1 MPGQRLPSA
10 ALFQAAGRKVPH
22 RTQWINAVFPT
33 LPSSFPMGSAS
44 PPIGVLL
51 AQLGTPAAPS
61 ATALRPYLKQF
72 LSDPRVIDLPRWKWL
87 PVLYLLVLPRRP
99 ARSAA
104 LYKNVWT
111 DRGSPLLLHSR
122 AQEKG
127 LQQRLGERYR
137 VVLGMR
143 YGEPSIERALRQ
155 MEAQEIDRIVVLPMF
170 PQFSAST
177 TGSVY
182 DAVTR
187 SGFGRSGAF
196 LFDRRRT
203 MPALRFVPPYFDDCG
218 YIDSL
223 KAVVEDSLA
232 SMQEP
237 PERFLITFHG
247 IPKRY
252 VDEGDPYRRQCEATA
267 GLFAEALGLSRK
279 RWHLGFQSRFGR
291 EEWLQPYTEDVL
303 AQLGRQGGGRL
314 GVVAP
319 GFTADCLETLDEL
332 GREGEEIFRAAGGGH
347 LHLVPCLNSHPRWL
361 DAMASLVRRES
372 SGWI

>member
-1 MPGQRLPSA
+1 MSR
-10 ALFQAAGRKVPH
+10 
-22 RTQWINAVFPT
+22 
-33 LPSSFPMGSAS
+33 AS
-44 PPIGVLL
+44 PPIGVLV
-51 AQLGTPAAPS
+51 AQLGTPAAP
-61 ATALRPYLKQF
+61 TAASLRPYLKEF

-87 PVLYLLVLPRRP
+87 PVLHLLVLRRRP

-104 LYKNVWT
+104 LYRNVWT
-111 DRGSPLLLHSR
+111 DQGSPLLLHSR
-122 AQEKG
+122 AQETG
-127 LQQRLGERYR
+127 LQQRLGDRYR

-143 YGEPSIERALRQ
+143 YGEPGIGRAMRR
-155 MEAQEIDRIVVLPMF
+155 MEAEKIDRIVVLPMF

-182 DAVTR
+182 DAVAKAAL
-187 SGFGRSGAF
+187 GRSGTF
-196 LFDRRRT
+196 LFDRRRS
-203 MPALRFVPPYFDDCG
+203 MPALRFVPPYFDDCD

-223 KAVVEDSLA
+223 RSVVEDSLA
-232 SMQEP
+232 PMQDRP
-237 PERFLITFHG
+237 DRFLITFHG
-247 IPKRY
+247 IPERY
-252 VDEGDPYRRQCEATA
+252 VDEGDPYRLQCETTA
-267 GLFAEALGLSRK
+267 ALLAGALGLNRE

-303 AQLGRQGGGRL
+303 EKLGRGGGRL

-332 GREGEEIFRAAGGGH
+332 GREGDEIFRAAGGGR

>member
-1 MPGQRLPSA
+1 MS
-10 ALFQAAGRKVPH
+10 
-22 RTQWINAVFPT
+22 
-33 LPSSFPMGSAS
+33 SAS
-44 PPIGVLL
+44 PPIGVLV

-87 PVLYLLVLPRRP
+87 PVLHLFVLTRRP

-104 LYKNVWT
+104 LYRNVWT
-111 DRGSPLLLHSR
+111 EQGSPLLIHSR
-122 AQEKG
+122 AQKTG
-127 LQQRLGERYR
+127 LQQRLGNRYR

-143 YGEPSIERALRQ
+143 YGEPSIESALRQ
-155 MEAQEIDRIVVLPMF
+155 METEKIDRIVVLPMF

-182 DAVTR
+182 DAVTKAA
-187 SGFGRSGAF
+187 FGRSGAF
-196 LFDRRRT
+196 LFDRRRS
-203 MPALRFVPPYFDDCG
+203 MPALRFVPPYFDDSD

-223 KAVVEDSLA
+223 RSVVEDSLA
-232 SMQEP
+232 SIPDP
-237 PERFLITFHG
+237 PDRYLITFHG
-247 IPKRY
+247 IPRRY
-252 VDEGDPYRRQCEATA
+252 VDEGDPYRLQCETTA
-267 GLFAEALGLSRK
+267 ALLAGALDLGRE

-303 AQLGRQGGGRL
+303 AQLGRDSGGPL

-332 GREGEEIFRAAGGGH
+332 GREGHEIFRAAGGGQ

>member
-1 MPGQRLPSA
+1 M
-10 ALFQAAGRKVPH
+10 
-22 RTQWINAVFPT
+22 
-33 LPSSFPMGSAS
+33 SSGSTR
-44 PPIGVLL
+44 IGVLV
-51 AQLGTPAAPS
+51 AQLGTPAAPT

-87 PVLYLLVLPRRP
+87 PVLHLLVLTRRP
-99 ARSAA
+99 GRSAA
-104 LYKNVWT
+104 LYRNIWT
-111 DRGSPLLLHSR
+111 DQGSPLLLHSR

-127 LQQRLGERYR
+127 LQQRLGDRYR

-143 YGEPSIERALRQ
+143 YGEPGIGRALRE
-155 MEAQEIDRIVVLPMF
+155 METEEIERIVVLPMF

-187 SGFGRSGAF
+187 AAFGRSGPF

-203 MPALRFVPPYFDDCG
+203 MPALRFVPPYFDDPG

-223 KAVVEDSLA
+223 RAVVVDTLER
-232 SMQEP
+232 MEYP

-247 IPKRY
+247 IPERY
-252 VDEGDPYRRQCEATA
+252 VEEGDPYRRQCEATA
-267 GLFAEALGLSRK
+267 GLLAEVLGLSCE

-291 EEWLQPYTEDVL
+291 EEWLQPYTVDVL
-303 AQLGRQGGGRL
+303 AQLGRRGGRL

-332 GREGEEIFRAAGGGH
+332 GREGDETFRAAGGDC
-347 LHLVPCLNSHPRWL
+347 LHLLPCLNSHPRWL

>member
-1 MPGQRLPSA
+1 MSSA
-10 ALFQAAGRKVPH
+10 A
-22 RTQWINAVFPT
+22 
-33 LPSSFPMGSAS
+33 
-44 PPIGVLL
+44 PPIGVLV
-51 AQLGTPAAPS
+51 AQLGTPDAPS
-61 ATALRPYLKQF
+61 AASLRPYLRQF

-104 LYKNVWT
+104 LYRNVWT
-111 DRGSPLLLHSR
+111 DQGSPLLFHSR
-122 AQEKG
+122 AQETG
-127 LQQRLGERYR
+127 LQQRLGDRYR

-143 YGEPSIERALRQ
+143 YGAPSIDSALRR
-155 MEAQEIDRIVVLPMF
+155 MEAHKIDRIVVLPMF
-170 PQFSAST
+170 PQFSSST

-187 SGFGRSGAF
+187 AALGRSGTF
-196 LFDRRRT
+196 LFDRRRS
-203 MPALRFVPPYFDDCG
+203 MPALRFVPPYFDDSD

-223 KAVVEDSLA
+223 RSVVEDSLA
-232 SMQEP
+232 SMQDP
-237 PERFLITFHG
+237 PDRFLITFHG

-252 VDEGDPYRRQCEATA
+252 VTEGDPYRLQCETTA
-267 GLFAEALGLSRK
+267 DLLAEALGLGREQ
-279 RWHLGFQSRFGR
+279 WHLGFQSRFGR

-303 AQLGRQGGGRL
+303 EQLGRGGGRL

-332 GREGEEIFRAAGGGH
+332 GREGEEIFRAAGGDL
-347 LHLVPCLNSHPRWL
+347 LHLVPCLNSHRRWL

-372 SGWI
+372 RGWI

>member
-1 MPGQRLPSA
+1 MSR
-10 ALFQAAGRKVPH
+10 
-22 RTQWINAVFPT
+22 
-33 LPSSFPMGSAS
+33 AS
-44 PPIGVLL
+44 PPIGVLV

-61 ATALRPYLKQF
+61 AASLRPYLKQF

-87 PVLYLLVLPRRP
+87 PVLYLFVLRRRP

-104 LYKNVWT
+104 LYRNVWT
-111 DRGSPLLLHSR
+111 DQGSPLLLHSR
-122 AQEKG
+122 AQETG
-127 LQQRLGERYR
+127 LQQRLGDRYR

-143 YGEPSIERALRQ
+143 YGEPGIESAMRR
-155 MEAQEIDRIVVLPMF
+155 MEAEKIDRIVVLPMF

-182 DAVTR
+182 DAVTKAAL
-187 SGFGRSGAF
+187 GRSGTF
-196 LFDRRRT
+196 LFDRRRSL
-203 MPALRFVPPYFDDCG
+203 PALRFVPPYFDDCD

-223 KAVVEDSLA
+223 RSVVEDSLA
-232 SMQEP
+232 PMRDP
-237 PERFLITFHG
+237 PDRFLITFHG
-247 IPKRY
+247 IPRRY
-252 VDEGDPYRRQCEATA
+252 VDEGDPYRLQCETTA
-267 GLFAEALGLSRK
+267 ALLAGALGLKRE

-303 AQLGRQGGGRL
+303 EKLGRGGGGL

-332 GREGEEIFRAAGGGH
+332 GREGEETFLSAGGGR

>member
-1 MPGQRLPSA
+1 
-10 ALFQAAGRKVPH
+10 
-22 RTQWINAVFPT
+22 
-33 LPSSFPMGSAS
+33 MGSGS
-44 PPIGVLL
+44 TRIGVLV
-51 AQLGTPAAPS
+51 AQLGTPAAPT

-72 LSDPRVIDLPRWKWL
+72 LSDPRVIDLARWKWL
-87 PVLYLLVLPRRP
+87 PVLHLLVLTRRP
-99 ARSAA
+99 GRSAA
-104 LYKNVWT
+104 LYRNVWT
-111 DRGSPLLLHSR
+111 DQGSPLLLHSR

-127 LQQRLGERYR
+127 LQQRLGDRYR

-143 YGEPSIERALRQ
+143 YGEPSIGRALRE
-155 MEAQEIDRIVVLPMF
+155 MEAEEVERIVVLPMF

-187 SGFGRSGAF
+187 AAFGRSGPF
-196 LFDRRRT
+196 LFDCRRT
-203 MPALRFVPPYFDDCG
+203 MPALRFVPPYFDDPG

-223 KAVVEDSLA
+223 RTVVVDDLDRMED
-232 SMQEP
+232 P

-247 IPKRY
+247 IPERY
-252 VDEGDPYRRQCEATA
+252 VEEGDPYRRQCEATA
-267 GLFAEALGLSRK
+267 DLLAEVLGLSCE

-303 AQLGRQGGGRL
+303 KQLGREGGRL

-332 GREGEEIFRAAGGGH
+332 GREGDEVFRAAGGDC
-347 LHLVPCLNSHPRWL
+347 LHLFPCLNSHPRWL

>member
-1 MPGQRLPSA
+1 MS
-10 ALFQAAGRKVPH
+10 
-22 RTQWINAVFPT
+22 
-33 LPSSFPMGSAS
+33 SAS
-44 PPIGVLL
+44 PPIGVLV

-61 ATALRPYLKQF
+61 TASLRPYLRQF

-104 LYKNVWT
+104 LYRNVWT
-111 DRGSPLLLHSR
+111 DQGSPLLFHSR
-122 AQEKG
+122 AQETG
-127 LQQRLGERYR
+127 LQQRLGDRYR

-143 YGEPSIERALRQ
+143 YGEPSIESALRR
-155 MEAQEIDRIVVLPMF
+155 MEAEKIDRIVVLPMF

-187 SGFGRSGAF
+187 AALGRSGTF
-196 LFDRRRT
+196 LFDRRRS
-203 MPALRFVPPYFDDCG
+203 MPALRFVPPYFDDSD

-223 KAVVEDSLA
+223 RSVVEDSIA
-232 SMQEP
+232 SMQDP
-237 PERFLITFHG
+237 PDRFLITFHG
-247 IPKRY
+247 IPERY
-252 VDEGDPYRRQCEATA
+252 VTEGDPYRLQCETTA
-267 GLFAEALGLSRK
+267 DLLAEALGLGREQ
-279 RWHLGFQSRFGR
+279 WHLGFQSRFGR

-303 AQLGRQGGGRL
+303 EQLGSGGGPL
-314 GVVAP
+314 GIVAP

-332 GREGEEIFRAAGGGH
+332 GREGDGIFLAAGGGL